1 MSTTSIGGPCG
12 TCAARGSGNRYFRR
26 GPARTNRTR
35 SQAIFGN
42 VFFHLLP
49 VKVREKSLRVRATYY
64 LGLDLASA
72 VRPADRDRTPAHVL
86 LPPRRAASLP

>member
-1 MSTTSIGGPCG
+1 MHEHHIDWTDRGWTLRGTRVWKSI
-12 TCAARGSGNRYFRR
+12 FRR

-42 VFFHLLP
+42 MFFHLLP

-64 LGLDLASA
+64 LGSISFFLCS
-72 VRPADRDRTPAHVL
+72 P
-86 LPPRRAASLP
+86 S